1 MFSLQYDVVE
11 YLRLKKILLDLTVSY
26 NDINGS
32 GRRMI

>member
-1 MFSLQYDVVE
+1 MWKWY
-11 YLRLKKILLDLTVSY
+11 KILLDLTVSY

>member
-1 MFSLQYDVVE
+1 VE
-11 YLRLKKILLDLTVSY
+11 MYEIPLDLTASY

>member
-1 MFSLQYDVVE
+1 MWKWY
-11 YLRLKKILLDLTVSY
+11 KILLDLTVSF

>member
-1 MFSLQYDVVE
+1 MWKWYE
-11 YLRLKKILLDLTVSY
+11 ILLDLIVSY

>member
-1 MFSLQYDVVE
+1 VE
-11 YLRLKKILLDLTVSY
+11 MYEIPLDLTVSY

>member
-1 MFSLQYDVVE
+1 MWKWYE
-11 YLRLKKILLDLTVSY
+11 IPLDLIVSY